1 MIEWIPNFIKKT
13 VDYRPHDILT
23 AKELN
28 ALLNLIITQG
38 DYNSEWLD
46 YLQNYG
52 IPDAVA
58 DLTLEEVK
66 ESLNRVVEE
75 TVAALAASVR
85 NKTSAVLN
93 KPTFAFLN
101 TSVQADM
108 RNFKDAINAAGV
120 PGSFC
125 IATNLIGQS
134 SVYPALLEVQALNA
148 AGHELIPV
156 GTSTAPIT
164 QLTVAQIEAMLS
176 NVYTFYELNN
186 ITVGDTFL
194 YPNGTTS
201 ADAVDAVAA
210 SYRYG
215 VDISSKSLIDSDLFL
230 EHMMYAPVIDVANG
244 VSIDTLKGVVD
255 TCVTNNYACIF
266 RVDTSATTY
275 SATLLNQLI
284 GYVTS
289 KEDVNIVTVSGL
301 LRACEHTINNNIKAL
316 HIGVADVQDELDS
329 HTEYADEQF
338 VIINN
343 AITDV
348 LNTVMNALSQTS
360 DALTTLIS
368 QNAATGTANTSA
380 IANLRA
386 DFNANAVDND
396 AAHTAY
402 THAIDSLQ
410 TSVSALQSVVNTL
423 NASTIAYSGLAD
435 GTTVKA
441 AIDSVAQ
448 KTEGIL
454 VCDYGRSSAISTTY
468 NTTGTYTVVFNK
480 QFTKTPSISVILDS
494 GNAAAARYIAYSID
508 EIDATHAVIRWRNT
522 STTTSGHNFA
532 ATFRWTAI
540 GE

>member
-46 YLQNYG
+46 YLQNHG

-66 ESLNRVVEE
+66 ESLNRIVEE

-85 NKTSAVLN
+85 NKTSAALN

-108 RNFKDAINAAGV
+108 RNFKDTINAAGI

-125 IATNLIGQS
+125 IATNLVGQS
-134 SVYPALLEVQALNA
+134 SAYPTLLEVQALNA
-148 AGHELIPV
+148 AGHELVPV

-164 QLTVAQIEAMLS
+164 QLTVAQIEAMLNS
-176 NVYTFYELNN
+176 VSEFYNLNN
-186 ITVGDTFL
+186 ITIDDTFL

-201 ADAVDAVAA
+201 DIAVDAVNT

-215 VDISSKSLIDSDLFL
+215 VDISAKSFINSDLFL
-230 EHMMYAPVIDVANG
+230 DQMMYAPVVDVTNSA
-244 VSIDTLKGVVD
+244 SINALKEVVD
-255 TCVTNNYACIF
+255 TCITNNYACIF
-266 RVDTSATTY
+266 KVDTSSTTY

-284 GYVTS
+284 EYVSS
-289 KEDVNIVTVSGL
+289 KEDISITTVSGL

-316 HIGVADVQDELDS
+316 HLNVVDVQDDLDTY
-329 HTEYADEQF
+329 TEYADEQF
-338 VIINN
+338 IIVNN

-348 LNTVMNALSQTS
+348 LNTVMNALAQTS

-380 IANLRA
+380 ISNLRA
-386 DFNANAVDND
+386 DFDANAVDNT

-423 NASTIAYSGLAD
+423 NASTIAYSGLASGD
-435 GTTVKA
+435 TVKA
-441 AIDSVAQ
+441 ALDALAE
-448 KTEGIL
+448 KTESTTL
-454 VCDYGRSSAISTTY
+454 SDYGYSGAITTTY
-468 NTTGTYTVVFNK
+468 NTTGTYTITFNTK
-480 QFTKTPSISVILDS
+480 FTKTPSVSVLLVNS
-494 GNAAAARYIAYSID
+494 NQSAARYIVYSID
-508 EIDATHAVIRWRNT
+508 EIDSKHAVVRWRNI

-532 ATFRWTAI
+532 ATFRWLAV